1 MITHQ
6 SIADSFRARYGVLP
20 QFVSRAPGRVNLIG
34 EHTDYND
41 GFVMPFA
48 LPHSTWIAFTPRTD
62 DVVKLHSIDFNQT
75 ATFSLSSLEKSTG
88 WVEYIKGVA
97 WALQKRGQVLNGFEG
112 IVQSDVPIGAGLSS
126 SAAIELASLYAFST
140 SSNFYLQAL
149 EAALIAQEAERE
161 WVGTNCGVMD
171 QIISATGKL
180 EHALFLDCRSL
191 AFHYVWLANTAV
203 IVVMDTGTRRA
214 LKDSRYNER
223 RAECEAATLYFQ
235 KKSLRDVSLEDLE
248 RTSLPDILKRR
259 ARHVVLENQRVLQVA
274 TGSLD
279 LVKIG
284 HLINESHQSL
294 RNDFEVSS
302 PALDTIVEIA
312 QCEAGC
318 YGARMTG
325 AGFAGCAIALVSRE
339 ATERFIQSVEGRY
352 RAAMPFTPAFFV
364 AQASSG
370 ATVEAVTSHE

>member
-1 MITHQ
+1 
-6 SIADSFRARYGVLP
+6 
-20 QFVSRAPGRVNLIG
+20 
-34 EHTDYND
+34 
-41 GFVMPFA
+41 MPFA

-62 DVVKLHSIDFNQT
+62 GVVKLHSIDFNQT
-75 ATFSLSSLEKSTG
+75 AAFSLSSLEKSTG
-88 WVEYIKGVA
+88 WIEYVKGVA

-126 SAAIELASLYAFST
+126 SAAAIELASLYAFST
-140 SSNFYLQAL
+140 SSNFNLQAL
-149 EAALIAQEAERE
+149 EAALIAQQAERE

-171 QIISATGKL
+171 QII
-180 EHALFLDCRSL
+180 
-191 AFHYVWLANTAV
+191 
-203 IVVMDTGTRRA
+203 
-214 LKDSRYNER
+214 
-223 RAECEAATLYFQ
+223 Q

-248 RTSLPDILKRR
+248 RASLPDILKRR
-259 ARHVVLENQRVLQVA
+259 ARHVVSENQRVLQVA

-284 HLINESHQSL
+284 YLINESHQSL

-339 ATERFIQSVEGRY
+339 AAERFIQSVEGRY
-352 RAAMPFTPAFFV
+352 RAAMPLTPAFFI

>member
-1 MITHQ
+1 
-6 SIADSFRARYGVLP
+6 
-20 QFVSRAPGRVNLIG
+20 
-34 EHTDYND
+34 
-41 GFVMPFA
+41 MPFA

-62 DVVKLHSIDFNQT
+62 GVVKLHSIDFNQT
-75 ATFSLSSLEKSTG
+75 AAFSLSSLEKSAG
-88 WVEYIKGVA
+88 WIEYVQGVA

-140 SSNFYLQAL
+140 SSNFNLQAL

-191 AFHYVWLANTAV
+191 AFHYVSLANTAV

-235 KKSLRDVSLEDLE
+235 KNLYATFLLKTLNAPHCPIYSNAAQG
-248 RTSLPDILKRR
+248 TSFRKINACFKLQQARSIL
-259 ARHVVLENQRVLQVA
+259 
-274 TGSLD
+274 
-279 LVKIG
+279 
-284 HLINESHQSL
+284 
-294 RNDFEVSS
+294 
-302 PALDTIVEIA
+302 
-312 QCEAGC
+312 
-318 YGARMTG
+318 
-325 AGFAGCAIALVSRE
+325 
-339 ATERFIQSVEGRY
+339 
-352 RAAMPFTPAFFV
+352 
-364 AQASSG
+364 
-370 ATVEAVTSHE
+370 